1 MEELEAQ
8 SSEVDDVLRRA
19 FGPENVLRTVEDLP
33 AAQVK
38 ERLVAALQQEQ
49 PIPVVTNNNNKPK
62 STVDDLLAEL
72 TLAPSSKEW
81 EIDLYQVHFQKRIGQ
96 GAAGTTYLAKW
107 SGLEVAVKV
116 AAISEMGLEG
126 WRKEVQS
133 LQKLHHPN
141 IIRLLGSVY
150 HPHPLTFCL
159 VLEYCNAGDLTV
171 ALSRPTP
178 ANFFWHVAGSIAKG
192 MAYLHHRGIIVSDNY
207 GGFVE
212 LLTEVMW
219 YSQVC
224 WALFLFPSIYC
235 VC

>member
-1 MEELEAQ
+1 M
-8 SSEVDDVLRRA
+8 
-19 FGPENVLRTVEDLP
+19 
-33 AAQVK
+33 
-38 ERLVAALQQEQ
+38 
-49 PIPVVTNNNNKPK
+49 
-62 STVDDLLAEL
+62 DDLLAEL

-150 HPHPLTFCL
+150 HPHPLNLKICL
-159 VLEYCNAGDLTV
+159 LKKT
-171 ALSRPTP
+171 RPR
-178 ANFFWHVAGSIAKG
+178 S
-192 MAYLHHRGIIVSDNY
+192 
-207 GGFVE
+207 
-212 LLTEVMW
+212 
-219 YSQVC
+219 
-224 WALFLFPSIYC
+224 
-235 VC
+235 